1 MGYIETFGK
10 INSNTITNMKIAYFE
25 ACEDEPRKIR
35 EAFPKEQLTV
45 IPEPLNEH
53 TVAAA
58 DDAEIVSVFVC
69 SCVTE
74 HVLDQMP
81 NLKMI
86 ATRSTGYDH
95 IDMEACKRR
104 GITVCNVPTYGE
116 NTVAEH
122 AFALILALSRKIF
135 QSYERTE
142 HMNFDRR
149 GLQGFDL
156 FGKTLGVIGT
166 GNIGRHVIRIGRGFS
181 MKVLAYDVRHDE
193 RLAAE
198 LNFTYADSLEDLLG
212 QSDVITLHVP
222 YIAATHH
229 MINKENVKDIKRG
242 AVLIN
247 TSRGAVVET
256 EALLWALEK
265 KILSGA
271 GLDVLE
277 EENDT
282 YEHIQLLS
290 EGFPKNKDIATILRN
305 HILVDRDDVII
316 TPHNAFN
323 SVEAE
328 QRIFDTN
335 TENILAFEQGTPK
348 NVAIKR

>member
-1 MGYIETFGK
+1 MR
-10 INSNTITNMKIAYFE
+10 IAYFE
-25 ACEDEPRKIR
+25 AEQSEPRKFR
-35 EAFPKEQLTV
+35 EIFPKEQLT
-45 IPEPLNEH
+45 ILPEPLNEN

-86 ATRSTGYDH
+86 ATRSTGFDH
-95 IDMEACKRR
+95 IDVLACNRR
-104 GITVCNVPTYGE
+104 GIVVCNVPTYGE
-116 NTVAEH
+116 NTVAEQ

-142 HMNFDRR
+142 RMNFDRR
-149 GLQGFDL
+149 GLTGFDL
-156 FGKTLGVIGT
+156 YGKTLGVVGT
-166 GNIGRHVIRIGRGFS
+166 GNIGKHAIRIGRGFS
-181 MKVLAYDVRHDE
+181 MRVIASDVKHDA

-198 LNFTYADSLEDLLG
+198 LNFTYADSLEDLLS

-222 YIAATHH
+222 YLPATHH
-229 MINKENVKDIKRG
+229 LINKENVKDIKRG
-242 AVLIN
+242 AILIN
-247 TSRGAVVET
+247 TSRGAIVDT

-290 EGFPKNKDIATILRN
+290 EGFPKNKDLSTILRN
-305 HILVDRDDVII
+305 HILIDRDDVII

-335 TENILAFEQGTPK
+335 TENIKSFEAGKPINT
-348 NVAIKR
+348 VIKK

>member
-1 MGYIETFGK
+1 MFRL
-10 INSNTITNMKIAYFE
+10 AYFE
-25 ACEDEPRKIR
+25 AEGDEPRKLR
-35 EAFPKEQLTV
+35 GAFPKFNLTV
-45 IPEPLNEH
+45 LPDPLNEE
-53 TVAAA
+53 TCAAA
-58 DDAEIVSVFVC
+58 DDADILSVFVG
-69 SCVTE
+69 SKVTE
-74 HVLDQMP
+74 EVIDQMP

-86 ATRSTGYDH
+86 STRSTGFDH
-95 IDMEACKRR
+95 IDLKACAKRN
-104 GITVCNVPTYGE
+104 IIVSNVPTYGE

-142 HMNFDRR
+142 KMNFDRH

-156 FGKTLGVIGT
+156 FGKTLGVVGT
-166 GNIGRHVIRIGRGFS
+166 GNIGKHAVKIGRGFS
-181 MKVLAYDVRHDE
+181 MHVIAYDARPDQRV
-193 RLAAE
+193 AAD
-198 LNFTYADSLEDLLG
+198 LNFQYADTLEDLLA

-222 YIAATHH
+222 YLPATHH
-229 MINKENVKDIKRG
+229 LINEKNVRKIKKG
-242 AVLIN
+242 AILVN
-247 TSRGAVVET
+247 TSRGAIVET
-256 EALLWALEK
+256 EALLYALEE

-290 EGFPKNKDIATILRN
+290 RGFPKSKDISNILRN
-305 HILVDRDDVII
+305 HILVSRDDVII

-323 SVEAE
+323 SVEAA

-335 TENILAFEQGTPK
+335 TKNIHSFVEGHPVNVLMAAQQK
-348 NVAIKR
+348 NRV

>member
-1 MGYIETFGK
+1 V
-10 INSNTITNMKIAYFE
+10 KIAYFE
-25 ACEDEPRKIR
+25 AEQGEPKQLR
-35 EAFPKEQLTV
+35 EVFPKFQLTV
-45 IPEPLNEH
+45 LPEPLNEE

-58 DDAEIVSVFVC
+58 DDAEVVSVFVG
-69 SCVTE
+69 SSVTE

-81 NLKMI
+81 NLKLVT
-86 ATRSTGYDH
+86 TRSTGFDH
-95 IDMEACKRR
+95 IDLNACKKR
-104 GITVCNVPTYGE
+104 GIMVCNVPTYGE
-116 NTVAEH
+116 NTVAEQ

-135 QSYERTE
+135 QSFERTE
-142 HMNFDRR
+142 KMNFDRK

-156 FGKTLGVIGT
+156 YGKTLGVIGT
-166 GNIGRHVIRIGRGFS
+166 GNIGKHAIRIGRGFS
-181 MKVLAYDVRHDE
+181 MHVLAYDVKRDP

-198 LNFTYADSLEDLLG
+198 LNFTYADSLEDLLS
-212 QSDVITLHVP
+212 QSDVITIHVP
-222 YIAATHH
+222 YIAPTHH
-229 MINKENVKDIKRG
+229 MINKENVKDIKPG
-242 AVLIN
+242 AILVN
-247 TSRGAVVET
+247 TSRGAIVET

-323 SVEAE
+323 SVEAAR
-328 QRIFDTN
+328 RIFDTN
-335 TENILAFEQGTPK
+335 AGNIFAFIDGRPM
-348 NVAIKR
+348 NVVVSKK

>member
-1 MGYIETFGK
+1 
-10 INSNTITNMKIAYFE
+10 MKIAYFE
-25 ACEDEPRKIR
+25 AEQSEPRKIR

-45 IPEPLNEH
+45 LPEPLNEN

-58 DDAEIVSVFVC
+58 DDAEVVSVFVC

-74 HVLDQMP
+74 QVLDQMP
-81 NLKMI
+81 NLKLI
-86 ATRSTGYDH
+86 TTRSTGFDH
-95 IDMEACKRR
+95 IDLVACKRR
-104 GITVCNVPTYGE
+104 GITVCNIPTYGE

-122 AFALILALSRKIF
+122 AFALILAFSRKIF

-142 HMNFDRR
+142 KMNFDRH
-149 GLQGFDL
+149 GLTGFDL
-156 FGKTLGVIGT
+156 FGKTLGVVGT
-166 GNIGRHVIRIGRGFS
+166 GNIGRHAIRIGRGFS
-181 MKVLAYDVRHDE
+181 MRVVAYDVKKDA

-222 YIAATHH
+222 YITATHH
-229 MINKENVKDIKRG
+229 LINKENVKDIKRG
-242 AVLIN
+242 AILVN
-247 TSRGAVVET
+247 TSRGAIVET

-305 HILVDRDDVII
+305 HILIDRTDVII

-323 SVEAE
+323 SVEAA
-328 QRIFDTN
+328 QRIFDVN
-335 TENILAFEQGTPK
+335 ADNIRAFEDGRPI
-348 NVAIKR
+348 NVVMKK

>member
-1 MGYIETFGK
+1 V
-10 INSNTITNMKIAYFE
+10 KIAYFE
-25 ACEDEPRKIR
+25 AEQGESKQIR
-35 EAFPKEQLTV
+35 EVFPKFQLTV
-45 IPEPLNEH
+45 LPEPLNEE

-58 DDAEIVSVFVC
+58 DDAEVVSVFVS
-69 SCVTE
+69 SCLTE

-81 NLKMI
+81 NLKLI
-86 ATRSTGYDH
+86 TTRSTGFDH
-95 IDMEACKRR
+95 IDMNACKKR
-104 GITVCNVPTYGE
+104 GILVCNVPTYGE

-135 QSYERTE
+135 QSFERTE
-142 HMNFDRR
+142 KMNFDRK

-156 FGKTLGVIGT
+156 YGKTLGVIGT
-166 GNIGRHVIRIGRGFS
+166 GNIGRHAIRIGRGFS
-181 MKVLAYDVRHDE
+181 MNVLAYDVKKDP

-198 LNFTYADSLEDLLG
+198 LSFLYADSLQDLLSR
-212 QSDVITLHVP
+212 SDVITIHVP
-222 YIAATHH
+222 YIAPTHH
-229 MINKENVKDIKRG
+229 MINKENVKDIKLG
-242 AVLIN
+242 AILIN
-247 TSRGAVVET
+247 TSRGAIVET

-323 SVEAE
+323 SVEAAR
-328 QRIFDTN
+328 RIFDTN
-335 TENILAFEQGTPK
+335 ASNILAFIDGRPL
-348 NVAIKR
+348 NVVMSKK

>member
-1 MGYIETFGK
+1 
-10 INSNTITNMKIAYFE
+10 MKIAYFE
-25 ACEDEPRKIR
+25 AEQGEPKQIR
-35 EAFPKEQLTV
+35 EIFPKFQLTV
-45 IPEPLNEH
+45 LPEPLNES

-58 DDAEIVSVFVC
+58 DDAEVVSVFVC
-69 SCVTE
+69 SSLTE

-81 NLKMI
+81 NLKLVT
-86 ATRSTGYDH
+86 TRSTGFDH
-95 IDMEACKRR
+95 IDLNACNKR
-104 GITVCNVPTYGE
+104 GILVCNVPTYGE
-116 NTVAEH
+116 NTVAEQ

-135 QSYERTE
+135 QSFERTE
-142 HMNFDRR
+142 KMNFDRK

-156 FGKTLGVIGT
+156 YGKTLGVVGT
-166 GNIGRHVIRIGRGFS
+166 GNIGKHAIRIGHGFS
-181 MKVLAYDVRHDE
+181 MHVLAYDVKKDP

-198 LNFTYADSLEDLLG
+198 LNFSYADSLEDLLSR
-212 QSDVITLHVP
+212 SDVITLHVP
-222 YIAATHH
+222 YIPPTHH
-229 MINKENVKDIKRG
+229 LINKENVKDIKPG
-242 AVLIN
+242 AILVN
-247 TSRGAVVET
+247 TSRGAIVET

-323 SVEAE
+323 SVEAAR
-328 QRIFDTN
+328 RIFETSAN
-335 TENILAFEQGTPK
+335 NILAFIDGRPMNAVMSK
-348 NVAIKR
+348 K

>member
-1 MGYIETFGK
+1 
-10 INSNTITNMKIAYFE
+10 MKIAYFE
-25 ACEDEPRKIR
+25 AEQGESKQIR
-35 EAFPKEQLTV
+35 EVFPKFQLTV
-45 IPEPLNEH
+45 LPEPLNEE

-58 DDAEIVSVFVC
+58 DDAEVVSVFVS
-69 SCVTE
+69 SCLTE

-81 NLKMI
+81 NLKLI
-86 ATRSTGYDH
+86 TTRSTGFDH
-95 IDMEACKRR
+95 IDMNACKKR
-104 GITVCNVPTYGE
+104 GILVCNVPTYGE

-135 QSYERTE
+135 QSFERTE
-142 HMNFDRR
+142 KMNFDRK

-156 FGKTLGVIGT
+156 YGKTLGVIGT
-166 GNIGRHVIRIGRGFS
+166 GNIGRHAIRIGRGFS
-181 MKVLAYDVRHDE
+181 MNVLAYDVKKDP

-198 LNFTYADSLEDLLG
+198 LSFLYADSLQDLLSR
-212 QSDVITLHVP
+212 SDVITIHVP
-222 YIAATHH
+222 YIAPTHH
-229 MINKENVKDIKRG
+229 MINKENVKDIKLG
-242 AVLIN
+242 AILIN
-247 TSRGAVVET
+247 TSRGAIVET

-323 SVEAE
+323 SVEAAR
-328 QRIFDTN
+328 RIFDTN
-335 TENILAFEQGTPK
+335 ASNILAFIDGRPL
-348 NVAIKR
+348 NVVMSKK

>member
-1 MGYIETFGK
+1 MR
-10 INSNTITNMKIAYFE
+10 IAYFE
-25 ACEDEPRKIR
+25 AEQDEPRKIR
-35 EAFPKEQLTV
+35 ESFSKEQLTV
-45 IPEPLNEH
+45 LPEPLNED

-58 DDAEIVSVFVC
+58 DDAEAVSVFVG
-69 SCVTE
+69 SSVTD

-81 NLKMI
+81 DVKLI
-86 ATRSTGYDH
+86 TTRSTGFDH
-95 IDMEACKRR
+95 IDLTACKRR
-104 GITVCNVPTYGE
+104 GVTVCNVPTYGE

-142 HMNFDRR
+142 QMNFDRS
-149 GLQGFDL
+149 GLTGFDL
-156 FGKTLGVIGT
+156 YGKTLGVVGT
-166 GNIGRHVIRIGRGFS
+166 GNIGRHAIRIGRGFS
-181 MKVLAYDVRHDE
+181 MKVVASDVKKDP

-198 LNFTYADSLEDLLG
+198 LNFTYADSLEDLLS
-212 QSDVITLHVP
+212 QSDVVTLHVP
-222 YIAATHH
+222 YLPATHH
-229 MINKENVKDIKRG
+229 LINKENVKDIKRG
-242 AVLIN
+242 AILVN

-305 HILVDRDDVII
+305 HILVDRNDVII

-323 SVEAE
+323 SYEAA
-328 QRIFDTN
+328 QRIFETN
-335 TENILAFEQGTPK
+335 VENIKSFEEGRPT
-348 NVAIKR
+348 NVVMKK